1 VRDAALAAIGCLHRE
16 TEEILMIV
24 FPLLIFLAVSA
35 AALGLFLLWPSAL
48 QRRVQQLARPLPGAI
63 AWSRHA
69 ARVARP
75 LARLSA
81 PQGPWEQSPL
91 RLMFLQAGIARP
103 DARLYYFA
111 AKTVLPFAAAA
122 AAFAAMPG
130 REGLLQQLL
139 AVGVA
144 ALCGLYAPNWV
155 VQSLRRR
162 RQREIFEHF
171 PDATDLLL
179 VCMEAGLGMD
189 SALNR
194 VAQEIGL
201 SSRALAHE
209 LHLTNLELRAGAS
222 REQALR
228 HLALRT
234 GVQEIASFALML
246 KQADRLGTSIGD
258 SLRVYSDELRHKRMV
273 RAEEL
278 AARVP
283 TKMLLPLVLCIFP
296 SIILVVMGPAA
307 IQIVRTLMPMLGRG
321 A

>member
-1 VRDAALAAIGCLHRE
+1 
-16 TEEILMIV
+16 
-24 FPLLIFLAVSA
+24 
-35 AALGLFLLWPSAL
+35 
-48 QRRVQQLARPLPGAI
+48 
-63 AWSRHA
+63 
-69 ARVARP
+69 VARP

-130 REGLLQQLL
+130 RESLLQQLL

-179 VCMEAGLGMD
+179 VCMEAGLGLD

-209 LHLTNLELRAGAS
+209 LQLTNLELRAGAS

-283 TKMLLPLVLCIFP
+283 TKMLLPLVLCIVP

>member
-1 VRDAALAAIGCLHRE
+1 LSAGIGRQSRYFLEAL
-16 TEEILMIV
+16 MMV
-24 FPLLIFLAVSA
+24 FALLIFLAVSA
-35 AALGLFLLWPSAL
+35 AAMGLLLLLWPSAV
-48 QRRVQQLARPLPGAI
+48 QRRVQQLAQPVPGAAI

-91 RLMFLQAGIARP
+91 RLMFLQAGIARQ

-111 AKTVLPFAAAA
+111 AKTVLPLAAAA
-122 AAFAAMPG
+122 AVFAGLPG
-130 REGLLQQLL
+130 RESLLQQLL
-139 AVGVA
+139 AMGVA

-155 VQSLRRR
+155 VQALRQR
-162 RQREIFEHF
+162 RQREIFENF

-179 VCMEAGLGMD
+179 VCMEAGLGLD

-234 GVQEIASFALML
+234 GVPEIASFALML

>member
-1 VRDAALAAIGCLHRE
+1 
-16 TEEILMIV
+16 MIV

-130 REGLLQQLL
+130 RESLLQQLL

-179 VCMEAGLGMD
+179 VCMEAGLGLD

-209 LHLTNLELRAGAS
+209 LQLTNLELRAGAS

-296 SIILVVMGPAA
+296 SIIMVVMWPAA
-307 IQIVRTLMPMLGRG
+307 IQIVRTLMPMHGRG

>member
-1 VRDAALAAIGCLHRE
+1 VRDAALAAIGCLRRE

-35 AALGLFLLWPSAL
+35 AALGLFLLWPSSVH
-48 QRRVQQLARPLPGAI
+48 RRVQQLARPIPGAI

-130 REGLLQQLL
+130 RESLLQQLL

-179 VCMEAGLGMD
+179 VCMEAGLGLD

-209 LHLTNLELRAGAS
+209 LQLTNLELRAGAS

>member
-1 VRDAALAAIGCLHRE
+1 M
-16 TEEILMIV
+16 TV
-24 FPLLIFLAVSA
+24 FSLLIFLAVSA
-35 AALGLFLLWPSAL
+35 AALGLFLLWPSAV
-48 QRRVQQLARPLPGAI
+48 QRRVQLMARPVPRDWGRRAARLARPLAQ
-63 AWSRHA
+63 
-69 ARVARP
+69 
-75 LARLSA
+75 LSA

-91 RLMFLQAGIARP
+91 RLMFVQAGIARQ

-111 AKTVLPFAAAA
+111 AKTVLPLVAAAVVWVWLPA
-122 AAFAAMPG
+122 
-130 REGLLQQLL
+130 RTGLLQQLL
-139 AVGVA
+139 TVGVA

-155 VQSLRRR
+155 VHGLRQR

-179 VCMEAGLGMD
+179 VCMEAGLGLD
-189 SALNR
+189 SGLNR

-201 SSRALAHE
+201 SSRALARE
-209 LHLTNLELRAGAS
+209 LQLTNLELRAGVS
-222 REQALR
+222 RAQALH

>member
-1 VRDAALAAIGCLHRE
+1 
-16 TEEILMIV
+16 MIV

-130 REGLLQQLL
+130 RESLLQQLL

-209 LHLTNLELRAGAS
+209 LQLTNLELRAGAS

>member
-1 VRDAALAAIGCLHRE
+1 
-16 TEEILMIV
+16 MMV
-24 FPLLIFLAVSA
+24 FALLIFLAVSA
-35 AALGLFLLWPSAL
+35 AALGLLLMLWPSAV
-48 QRRVQQLARPLPGAI
+48 QRRVQLLAQPVPGAI
-63 AWSRHA
+63 AWGQHA

-75 LARLSA
+75 LARLST

-130 REGLLQQLL
+130 RESLLQQLL

-179 VCMEAGLGMD
+179 VCMEAGLGLD

>member
-1 VRDAALAAIGCLHRE
+1 
-16 TEEILMIV
+16 MIV

-130 REGLLQQLL
+130 RESLLQQLL

-179 VCMEAGLGMD
+179 VCMEAGLGLD

-209 LHLTNLELRAGAS
+209 LQLTNLELRAGAS

>member
-1 VRDAALAAIGCLHRE
+1 MTL
-16 TEEILMIV
+16 
-24 FPLLIFLAVSA
+24 FPMLIFLAVSA
-35 AALGLFLLWPSAL
+35 AALGLLLLLWPSAV
-48 QRRVQQLARPLPGAI
+48 QRRVQQLARPVPGASG
-63 AWSRHA
+63 WGRHA

-75 LARLSA
+75 LARLST

-130 REGLLQQLL
+130 RESLLQQLL

-179 VCMEAGLGMD
+179 VCMEAGLGLD

-209 LHLTNLELRAGAS
+209 LQLTNLELRAGAS

>member
-1 VRDAALAAIGCLHRE
+1 M
-16 TEEILMIV
+16 TV
-24 FPLLIFLAVSA
+24 FPMLIFLAVSA
-35 AALGLFLLWPSAL
+35 AALGLLLLLWPSAV
-48 QRRVQQLARPLPGAI
+48 QRRVQQLARPVPGASG
-63 AWSRHA
+63 WGRHA

-75 LARLSA
+75 LARLST

-91 RLMFLQAGIARP
+91 RLMFLQAGIARQ
-103 DARLYYFA
+103 DAQLYYFA
-111 AKTVLPFAAAA
+111 AKTVLPLAAAA
-122 AAFAAMPG
+122 AVMLWLPG
-130 REGLLQQLL
+130 RVSLLQQLL
-139 AVGVA
+139 AIGVA

-155 VQSLRRR
+155 VQGLRRR

-179 VCMEAGLGMD
+179 VCMEAGLGLD

-209 LHLTNLELRAGAS
+209 LHLTNLELRAGVS